1 MIDSTRQGL
10 SRRLMLASGVS
21 LAASLGV
28 SEGGFSMETKERN
41 GGYAEVD
48 GLRVYYE
55 RHGAG
60 GGAPIVLL
68 AGGAMAIDT
77 ALAADLIPRFSKT
90 RPVIAVEPQGHGHT
104 GDRQGPIRLSR
115 LADDVVGVLDHLGVA
130 RAHLVG
136 HSLGGMIATEV
147 AIRHPARAASLTAVS
162 VTYNLDGMQPELA
175 KLQRGEIQEPS
186 AELVPLLPT
195 EADFA
200 AWEANHRK
208 HNPDPESFFPILERL
223 NVMLTTW
230 EGWSP
235 AQLGAIT
242 APTLL
247 VIGDN
252 DFTRIEHAAEM
263 KRLIPG
269 AQLAVLPG
277 TTHMDIFQ
285 RGAWLEPL
293 IGARIG

>member
-1 MIDSTRQGL
+1 
-10 SRRLMLASGVS
+10 
-21 LAASLGV
+21 
-28 SEGGFSMETKERN
+28 METKD

-55 RHGAG
+55 RHGAV

-90 RPVIAVEPQGHGHT
+90 RSVIAVEPQGHGHT
-104 GDRQGPIRLSR
+104 GDRQGSIRLSR

-186 AELVPLLPT
+186 AELAPLLPT

-208 HNPDPESFFPILERL
+208 HKPDPESFFPILERL

-235 AQLGAIT
+235 AQLGAIA

-247 VIGDN
+247 AIGDN

-293 IGARIG
+293 IAARIG